1 MQEQTPNSNAVE
13 PLTDLRQINSGS
25 WTAANLE
32 VTGSAGQNPRFVAS
46 LGSGFLNVLT
56 AAGVTRSFAVDT
68 NWQRPL
74 RIQAVLSSSTVPNI
88 EVGY

>member
-1 MQEQTPNSNAVE
+1 MQELSPNSNAVE

-32 VTGSAGQNPRFVAS
+32 VTGSAGQNPRFVAA
-46 LGSGFLNVLT
+46 LGTGTFNVLT
-56 AAGVTRSFAVDT
+56 AAGVVRSFAVDA

-74 RIQAVLSSSTVPNI
+74 RIQTILSSSTVANV